1 MTVLPNMR
9 LLGTTSEHE
18 GRDWD
23 QLVRKIDYLAEAQ
36 NFDLAE
42 ETVVI
47 EFRDGHAFV
56 FRPVIGGIRELS
68 APWLLV
74 DRMAGQ
80 TDVQLLNEN
89 DWDEVLE
96 KVETLRPENAEG
108 FTLLLKRR
116 MAPELKLSVEVFF
129 SFF

>member
-9 LLGTTSEHE
+9 LLGTASAQD

-23 QLVRKIDYLAEAQ
+23 QLVRNIDQVVEAQ

-47 EFRDGHAFV
+47 EFQEGAASV
-56 FRPVIGGIRELS
+56 YRPVIGGVRELP
-68 APWLLV
+68 APWQLV
-74 DRMAGQ
+74 DRTAGE
-80 TDVQLLNEN
+80 TEVFRLEEN
-89 DWDEVLE
+89 NWEDLMEEVGE
-96 KVETLRPENAEG
+96 LRPENAGG

-129 SFF
+129 RFF